1 VTPEEDK
8 PGVTAPEYRHP
19 DRWSL
24 TAGGSQRKDWLTGKY
39 RWTLGERFNARKVLG
54 MPDWLEGSLEHRT
67 RYETFDVPWRRGQT
81 GGEHQIPLQT
91 VLWLEAHQ
99 DGYRAGFEFWDAR
112 QFGAQPDYT
121 LNNTM
126 VNVANFTQLYGAW
139 TDLNLLDSGLA
150 FEAKIGRQTLE
161 LGSRRLVAR
170 NAYRN
175 TVSAFTGLMLRLREG
190 HGDWQVHGFVTQPVR
205 RLPEEKEKLLNN
217 DWAWNEEQEN
227 VLFAGLFAET
237 SALPLA
243 LNAEMYLYY
252 LDEKPS
258 RIEQPLEQRNLGS
271 RRLVTPGFRLYQ
283 PNRKGE
289 WNFELESVAQAG
301 KSREDRYAPELDHAA
316 FLQHVQFGYTFDW
329 HWEPRVLFQYD
340 YASGGQTA
348 TTSHSFDSLYGARRF
363 ELGPTGIWGP
373 FARNNIN
380 APGTRLFVIP
390 HRDVTAFLAYRAW
403 WMADAKAL
411 WQPARLI
418 DPSGQAG
425 DFMGHTVE
433 LSARWDPR
441 DNLSLEAGWNYLIK
455 GGFARNAPDAPANHD
470 NVNYFYVQTELR
482 F

>member
-1 VTPEEDK
+1 MSTDAATRKAAVKRAVVLRAPTTATPPAAPSADDAGPGVGVTPEEDK

-91 VLWLEAHQ
+91 VLWLEANHNRF
-99 DGYRAGFEFWDAR
+99 RAGFEFWDAR

-150 FEAKIGRQTLE
+150 FETKIGRQTLE

-243 LNAEMYLYY
+243 LNAEIYLYY

-390 HRDVTAFLAYRAW
+390 HRDVTAFMAYRAW

-425 DFMGHTVE
+425 
-433 LSARWDPR
+433 
-441 DNLSLEAGWNYLIK
+441 
-455 GGFARNAPDAPANHD
+455 
-470 NVNYFYVQTELR
+470 
-482 F
+482 